1 MDEEKATEDGARKRR
16 RNIAVGAIA
25 AIALLAAGAGIFH
38 SLVRPPGESQQEK
51 LAADAGLIDWQK
63 VIEAHPDYARLANLR
78 EECKVLEMETSE
90 VGDIFTVKPPE
101 QDPKPLED
109 SVWAKNALDIVGQ
122 RAEIERKS
130 KRVAAEYRAQ
140 TEAAYQEQSR
150 AIDEEYLNDI
160 LNINIKLDNQEA
172 MHNPLDSDQQ
182 LAEERAIWLQQRE
195 QLQQERGQRQHELR
209 LAYEQQVAQHVQQ
222 VLGPELA
229 AWRANLPQQQARQQA
244 AATAAQTE
252 ADKRN
257 AATMQKQVEIAQQ
270 VQQRLAKRQELL
282 AKQGKL
288 QALETHIMNDVA
300 GRAAKIAILHHFT
313 LILVDHPHVL
323 TSFLPDAEQVNP
335 LQRTYSRAIGVT
347 TVDVTDEL
355 VQEVQTL
362 TPGGDAQVQDTD
374 DTKGY

>member
-1 MDEEKATEDGARKRR
+1 MDEEKATEDGARRRR
-16 RNIAVGAIA
+16 RNIAAGAIA
-25 AIALLAAGAGIFH
+25 AICLLAAGAGIFH
-38 SLVRPPGESQQEK
+38 SLVRPPGESQQQA

-63 VIEAHPDYARLANLR
+63 VIEAHPDHARLTKLR
-78 EECKVLEMETSE
+78 EECKVLELETSE
-90 VGDIFTVKPPE
+90 VEDIFTVKPPE

-109 SVWAKNALDIVGQ
+109 SVWAKNALDVVGQ
-122 RAEIERKS
+122 RAELERKS

-140 TEAAYQEQSR
+140 TEAAYQEQIR

-172 MHNPLDSDQQ
+172 MHNPLDPERQ

-195 QLQQERGQRQHELR
+195 QLQQERGRRQYELR
-209 LAYEQQVAQHVQQ
+209 QAYEQQVAAHVQQ

-229 AWRANLPQQQARQQA
+229 AWRANLPQQQAQQRAAA
-244 AATAAQTE
+244 AATQSE

-257 AATMQKQVEIAQQ
+257 AETMQKQMELAQQ

-282 AKQGKL
+282 AKQAQL
-288 QALETHIMNDVA
+288 QALEAHILNDVA

-313 LILVDHPHVL
+313 LILVDHPRVL
-323 TSFLPDAEQVNP
+323 TSFAPDLEQADP
-335 LQRTYSRAIGVT
+335 LHRTYSRAIGVT

-362 TPGGDAQVQDTD
+362 TPGSDAQVQDTD
-374 DTKGY
+374 NTKG

>member
-1 MDEEKATEDGARKRR
+1 MDEEKATEDGARRRR
-16 RNIAVGAIA
+16 RNIAAGAIA
-25 AIALLAAGAGIFH
+25 AICLLAASAGIFH
-38 SLVRPPGESQQEK
+38 SLVRPPGESQQQA

-63 VIEAHPDYARLANLR
+63 VIEAHPDHARLTKLR
-78 EECKVLEMETSE
+78 EECKVLELETSE
-90 VGDIFTVKPPE
+90 VEDIFTVKPPE

-122 RAEIERKS
+122 RAELERKS
-130 KRVAAEYRAQ
+130 KRIAAEYRAQ
-140 TEAAYQEQSR
+140 TEAAYQEQIR

-172 MHNPLDSDQQ
+172 MHNPLDPERQ

-195 QLQQERGQRQHELR
+195 QLQQERGRRQYELR
-209 LAYEQQVAQHVQQ
+209 QAYEQQVAAHVQQ

-229 AWRANLPQQQARQQA
+229 AWRANLPQQQAQQRAAA
-244 AATAAQTE
+244 AATQSE

-257 AATMQKQVEIAQQ
+257 AETMQKQMELAQQ

-282 AKQGKL
+282 AKQAQL
-288 QALETHIMNDVA
+288 QALEAHILNDVA

-313 LILVDHPHVL
+313 LILVDHPRVL
-323 TSFLPDAEQVNP
+323 TSFAPDLEQADP
-335 LQRTYSRAIGVT
+335 LHRTYSRAIGVT

-362 TPGGDAQVQDTD
+362 TPGSDAQVQDTD
-374 DTKGY
+374 NTKG

>member
-1 MDEEKATEDGARKRR
+1 MDEEKTTEDGARKRR

-63 VIEAHPDYARLANLR
+63 VIEAHPDYERLAKLR

-229 AWRANLPQQQARQQA
+229 AWRANLPQQQARQRA

-257 AATMQKQVEIAQQ
+257 AAAMQKQVEIAQQ

-282 AKQGKL
+282 AKQAQL

-300 GRAAKIAILHHFT
+300 GRAAKVAILHHFT

>member
-244 AATAAQTE
+244 EATAAQTE

>member
-355 VQEVQTL
+355 VREVQTL

>member
-229 AWRANLPQQQARQQA
+229 AWRANLPQQQSQQQA

>member
-1 MDEEKATEDGARKRR
+1 MDEEKATEDGARRRR
-16 RNIAVGAIA
+16 RNIAAGAIA
-25 AIALLAAGAGIFH
+25 AICLLAAGAGIFH
-38 SLVRPPGESQQEK
+38 SLVRPPGESQQQA

-63 VIEAHPDYARLANLR
+63 VIEAHPDHARLTKLR
-78 EECKVLEMETSE
+78 EECKVLELETSE
-90 VGDIFTVKPPE
+90 VE

-122 RAEIERKS
+122 RAELERKS
-130 KRVAAEYRAQ
+130 KRIAAEYRAQ
-140 TEAAYQEQSR
+140 TEAAYQEQIR

-172 MHNPLDSDQQ
+172 MHNPLDPERQ

-195 QLQQERGQRQHELR
+195 QLQQERGRRQYELR
-209 LAYEQQVAQHVQQ
+209 QAYEQQVAAHVQQ

-229 AWRANLPQQQARQQA
+229 AWRANLPQQQAQQRAAA
-244 AATAAQTE
+244 AATQSE

-257 AATMQKQVEIAQQ
+257 AETMQKQMELAQQ

-282 AKQGKL
+282 AKQAQL
-288 QALETHIMNDVA
+288 QALEAHILNDVA

-313 LILVDHPHVL
+313 LILVDHPRVL
-323 TSFLPDAEQVNP
+323 TSFAPDLEQADP
-335 LQRTYSRAIGVT
+335 LHRTYSRAIGVT

-362 TPGGDAQVQDTD
+362 TPGSDAQVQDTD
-374 DTKGY
+374 NTKG

>member
-1 MDEEKATEDGARKRR
+1 MDEEKTTEDGARKRR

-63 VIEAHPDYARLANLR
+63 VIEAHPDYERLAKLR

-209 LAYEQQVAQHVQQ
+209 LAYERQVAQHVQQ

-229 AWRANLPQQQARQQA
+229 AWRANLPQQQAQQQA

-300 GRAAKIAILHHFT
+300 GRAAKVAILHHFT

-362 TPGGDAQVQDTD
+362 MPGGDAQVQDTD